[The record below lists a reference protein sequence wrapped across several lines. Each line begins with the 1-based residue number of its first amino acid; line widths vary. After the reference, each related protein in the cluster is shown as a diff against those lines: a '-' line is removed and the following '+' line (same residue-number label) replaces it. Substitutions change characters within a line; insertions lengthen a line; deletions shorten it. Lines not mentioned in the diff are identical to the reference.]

1 MNSDFKDVMFKRTD
15 NELIKIVTI
24 DKGKYQSLAIEA
36 AEEEIRKRN
45 IDITKIEQAKVELTA
60 KFEETEQFETKKVSS
75 LTRFLNFII
84 DGIVW
89 FIIVAILT
97 VQLSPKD
104 AVQMLLG
111 YFIFFTSFIGY
122 YAFMET
128 KYQKTIGKFIT
139 KTKVVTK
146 NGTKPN
152 VGDILRRTFCRL
164 IPFDRVS
171 YLFTQNGFHDRL
183 SETIVIK
190 DEKLTLDK
198 ETQPITAIPM

>member
-1 MNSDFKDVMFKRTD
+1 MNSDFKDVMLKRTD
-15 NELIKIVTI
+15 DELIKIVTI
-24 DKGKYQSLAIEA
+24 DKGKYQPLAIEA

-45 IDITKIEQAKVELTA
+45 IDTTKIEQVKVDLTT
-60 KFEETEQFETKKVSS
+60 KFEEEEQFETKKVSS
-75 LTRFLNFII
+75 FTRFLNFII

-97 VQLSPKD
+97 VQLSAKD
-104 AVQMLLG
+104 AIQMLFG
-111 YFIFFTSFIGY
+111 YFIFFASFIGY

-152 VGDILRRTFCRL
+152 AGDILRRTFCRL

-171 YLFTQNGFHDRL
+171 YLFTSNGFHDRL
-183 SETIVIK
+183 SETTVIK
-190 DEKLTLDK
+190 DEK
-198 ETQPITAIPM
+198 